1 MQKPIEPGC
10 LALII
15 HGGNV
20 PENAQKT
27 VQVIRFVA
35 PGQTLEHRKLIV
47 HNSSP
52 LRAWVVESSDI
63 LALTQNKKHQQ
74 IGFALV
80 AEKRLLRIDD
90 HTPDADDLALY
101 NRHGKLESSNPC
113 PTKKSRFTTRAS

>member
-15 HGGNV
+15 HGGSV
-20 PENAQKT
+20 PENSQKT
-27 VQVIRFVA
+27 VQAIRFVA
-35 PGQTLEHRKLIV
+35 PGQTLVHREVTVTNTK
-47 HNSSP
+47 P
-52 LRAWVVESSDI
+52 MRAWLVEGADI
-63 LALTQNKKHQQ
+63 LALTQNKKHMRL
-74 IGFALV
+74 GFALV

-113 PTKKSRFTTRAS
+113 QTKQSRFTTRAS

>member
-15 HGGNV
+15 HGGTV

-35 PGQTLEHRKLIV
+35 PGKRVEYRDVQVT
-47 HNSSP
+47 NP
-52 LRAWVVESSDI
+52 TALRAWLVEGSDI
-63 LALTQNKKHQQ
+63 LALTKNKKHVRL
-74 IGFALV
+74 GFALV

-113 PTKKSRFTTRAS
+113 QTKQSRFTTRAS